1 MIIKRQ
7 LVKTGRTGNFP
18 GSPVVKT
25 PHFYCKE
32 WGFDPQSEN

>member
-7 LVKTGRTGNFP
+7 LVKTG
-18 GSPVVKT
+18 SPAVKT
-25 PHFYCKE
+25 PRFYCKE